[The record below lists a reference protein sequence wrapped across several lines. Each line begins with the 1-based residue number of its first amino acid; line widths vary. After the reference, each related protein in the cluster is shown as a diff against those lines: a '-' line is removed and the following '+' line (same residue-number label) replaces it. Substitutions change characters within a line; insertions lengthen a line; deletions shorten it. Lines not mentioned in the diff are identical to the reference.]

1 MGDVEK
7 EIEGLYSKS
16 AKRIFRYLRDPEF
29 EDIMVGVSFFEIY
42 CEKAFDL
49 LNYR

>member
-1 MGDVEK
+1 MMGDVDK
-7 EIEGLYSKS
+7 GVKGLYALS
-16 AKRIFRYLRDPEF
+16 AERIFSMIK
-29 EDIMVGVSFFEIY
+29 EDHSHLKVGVSFFEIY